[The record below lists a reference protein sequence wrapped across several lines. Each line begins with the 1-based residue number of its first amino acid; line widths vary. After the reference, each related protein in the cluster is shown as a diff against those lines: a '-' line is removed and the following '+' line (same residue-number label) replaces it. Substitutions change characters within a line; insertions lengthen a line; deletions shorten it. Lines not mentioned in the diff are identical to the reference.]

1 MPVRSR
7 GRGAHRRVIRP
18 QHRAMQRV
26 PLAPLGHR
34 LAAAAHAGVPPAG
47 VGKDPLR
54 GAQVEEPRVV
64 EQAVAAVAAEDEELV
79 RRRGDLDGTTGDK
92 MGTVRS
98 AGRGKQGGV

>member
-1 MPVRSR
+1 MK
-7 GRGAHRRVIRP
+7 
-18 QHRAMQRV
+18 RV

-34 LAAAAHAGVPPAG
+34 LAAAIAAAHAGLPPAG

-79 RRRGDLDGTTGDK
+79 RRRGDLDGATGASWE
-92 MGTVRS
+92 RS
-98 AGRGKQGGV
+98 GRQVGGKQGV